1 MIGHKKRW
9 QSLMKF
15 DAFTH
20 NELIKFVAH
29 HPEDREATK
38 EFYRRY
44 YLYICFQVRS
54 AMKRASEYQLV
65 EDVVQEVLCILYKKN
80 CRVLKNFR
88 GENQNA
94 IFEFLG
100 KIARFETYRFLK
112 KLSGGPVDYPGE
124 LPPAAPKNTDPRA
137 REIREETEICLE
149 QILKG
154 KRHRERDKLV
164 FKYYY
169 FHDMKVE
176 EIPGALNIDL
186 STKRIYNII
195 NDIEEKLK
203 PCLKAR
209 LAVSNYSNSS

>member
-1 MIGHKKRW
+1 MD
-9 QSLMKF
+9 F
-15 DAFTH
+15 DKFTH

-29 HPEDREATK
+29 HPEDRGATN

-44 YLYICFQVRS
+44 YLYICFQVKS
-54 AMKRASEYQLV
+54 AMKRATEFQFV
-65 EDVVQEVLCILYKKN
+65 EDVVQEVLCILYKN
-80 CRVLKNFR
+80 DCRVLKNFR
-88 GENQNA
+88 GENENA
-94 IFEFLG
+94 IFDFLG
-100 KIARFETYRFLK
+100 KIARFETFRFLK
-112 KLSGGPVDYPGE
+112 KLSSGPVDYPGD
-124 LPPAAPKNTDPRA
+124 LPPTEPEGADPRA
-137 REIREETEICLE
+137 REIREETEFCLE

-154 KRHRERDKLV
+154 KRHKDRDKLV

-186 STKRIYNII
+186 STKRIYNVI